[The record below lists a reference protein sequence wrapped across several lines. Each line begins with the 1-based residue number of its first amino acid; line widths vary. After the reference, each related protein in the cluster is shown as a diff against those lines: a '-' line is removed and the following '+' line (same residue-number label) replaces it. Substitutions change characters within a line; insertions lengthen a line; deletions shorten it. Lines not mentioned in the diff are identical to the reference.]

1 MYEIVQ
7 MRDLCKYEEYQAYQ
21 PQAENKEI
29 KLFSRLSVQY
39 HSRVDSSPVQGLVN
53 IEKVKSRAVP
63 LVT

>member
-1 MYEIVQ
+1 MYETVQ
-7 MRDLCKYEEYQAYQ
+7 MRDLCKYEVYQAYQ

-53 IEKVKSRAVP
+53 IEKVKSRALP